1 MKRRIRFLTD
11 ANIAWFFVSYVVYS
25 VVFVVVLVVVGLSR
39 PVFTAQDRSH
49 GLPKGGISEFF

>member
-11 ANIAWFFVSYVVYS
+11 ANIAWFFVSYVVCS

-39 PVFTAQDRSH
+39 PVFMAQDRSR
-49 GLPKGGISEFF
+49 GLPKGDI

>member
-39 PVFTAQDRSH
+39 PVFTGRGHIHA
-49 GLPKGGISEFF
+49 LPKGDI